1 MHTYYFN
8 HINSYKLIIISS
20 IHKTTIMCNIHTLRN
35 TCRSF
40 YPTLPFVFAHGTKK
54 ITFQQTQCSY
64 PEGIHCLM
72 EMHNS
77 VGQKMYYL

>member
-1 MHTYYFN
+1 MQYT
-8 HINSYKLIIISS
+8 HIEKYLKI
-20 IHKTTIMCNIHTLRN
+20 
-35 TCRSF
+35 CRSF
-40 YPTLPFVFAHGTKK
+40 YPTLPFVLAHGTNK

-77 VGQKMYYL
+77 VGQKMYFL